1 MDYCKQLSLVSDRLL
16 KDYDVIIDTNTV
28 IKNKKHV
35 GVLPDYAHAAYHAFY
50 GQIKEVNIK
59 WLNFKFEKL
68 PNVCGKIN
76 ILPAE
81 KVFSDWEGIVW
92 FKGIPETYH
101 LKDFKVLDFFVNEA
115 CVGFYNIEGKTEE
128 LHYLYFEE
136 EPVPLGI
143 NLEGYCQLLSLSYGF
158 FYWQSAIVELITKK
172 KSQESKDFKRYMPK
186 LFSDFSYPQFVE
198 VYNQVRIKKT

>member
-1 MDYCKQLSLVSDRLL
+1 MDYYKKISEVSNILL
-16 KDYDVIIDTNTV
+16 NKEDCTIDTN
-28 IKNKKHV
+28 IFLKNRVPLSLSKQI
-35 GVLPDYAHAAYHAFY
+35 PAAYHPFY
-50 GQIKEVNIK
+50 EQIKQVNIN
-59 WLNFKFEKL
+59 WTL
-68 PNVCGKIN
+68 PKYKKSTNVCGKIN

-158 FYWQSAIVELITKK
+158 FYWQSAIVELITKE

-186 LFSDFSYPQFVE
+186 LFSDFSYPQFVD
-198 VYNQVRIKKT
+198 VYNQVRIKKPT